1 LRPSEAGAKLKT
13 LAALVVAAL
22 TVVQDGNPPEL
33 VRTIPMPKVD
43 GRIDHLAYD
52 PKGGRLFVAALG
64 NNTVEVI
71 DLAQGKVVHRIE
83 GLHEPQGI
91 LSWDG
96 QIVVAS
102 GGDGSCRFYDGST
115 YKPSKTV
122 DCKDDADN
130 VRLDAAAKL
139 VYVGYGSGGLAVID
153 PAKGARIGEI
163 PLAGHPESFQLEAN
177 GARIFI
183 NVPKA
188 GHIAVADRQKRA
200 VIATWK
206 LSAGANFPMALDEEG
221 HRLFVG
227 CRQPPKLLVFDT
239 ESGKETAALECSGDT
254 DDVFYDAASKRVIAS
269 CGAGFLDVFDASGA
283 VPKRTGKVP
292 TAAGSRT
299 CLAVPDPGEI
309 YLAVPHRGSQQA
321 EIRVYRPR
329 P

>member
-1 LRPSEAGAKLKT
+1 MNLPLCLV
-13 LAALVVAAL
+13 LAALAGM
-22 TVVQDGNPPEL
+22 QDGNPLEL

-43 GRIDHLAYD
+43 GRIDHLAHD
-52 PKGGRLFVAALG
+52 AKGGRLFVAALG
-64 NNTVEVI
+64 NNTLEVI

-91 LSWDG
+91 LFLDG

-115 YKPSKTV
+115 FKLAKAV

-130 VRLDAAAKL
+130 VRTDAEAKL

-153 PAKGARIGEI
+153 PAKGAKIGDI
-163 PLAGHPESFQLEAN
+163 PLEGHPESFQLEAK
-177 GARIFI
+177 GKRVFI

-188 GHIAVADRQKRA
+188 GHIAVADREQRTVVAK
-200 VIATWK
+200 WK

-227 CRQPPKLLVFDT
+227 CRQPSKLLVIDT
-239 ESGKETAALECSGDT
+239 GSGKELAAVDCSGDT
-254 DDVFYDAASKRVIAS
+254 DDVFYDAPSKRVIVS

-283 VPKRTGKVP
+283 APRRLGNAS
-292 TAAGSRT
+292 TAAGART
-299 CLAVPDPGEI
+299 CLYVPDPGLVF
-309 YLAVPHRGSQQA
+309 LAVPHRGRPQA
-321 EIRVYRPR
+321 EIRVFRPK